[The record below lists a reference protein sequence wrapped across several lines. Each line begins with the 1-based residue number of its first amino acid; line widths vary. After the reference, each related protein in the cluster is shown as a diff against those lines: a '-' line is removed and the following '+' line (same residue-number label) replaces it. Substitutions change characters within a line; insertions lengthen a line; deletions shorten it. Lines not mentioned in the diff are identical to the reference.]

1 MKQLTS
7 KYRKDE
13 LSPAELQEL
22 RNQVN
27 AMPDPEI
34 EQEMYQAWMEE
45 EIDETPATSERMDKI
60 RERIDKTIKEE
71 NSDGFRFIRF
81 FRMAAAVLL
90 PVFVALTGYLYYEN
104 RQMTSEEMIVTTARG
119 ERASVTLPDGTTVS
133 LNSESRLGYF
143 PKTYNKKERKI
154 NFNGEGYFQV
164 RKNQEVPFMIDA
176 RGLQVKVLGTT
187 FNLLARKEDRT
198 AELVLEEGSVWLC
211 ATRSRHQVILRPEQK
226 AILDQA
232 TGEIRV
238 ITEKDIK
245 RISAWRQGEM
255 VFRNTGLSEVIRT
268 IEKNYHVTVKV
279 IGENC
284 PDDSF
289 TGTLPLTDLNE
300 VLEVIEKSYHLKA
313 EIKGTEIILT
323 DL

>member
-60 RERIDKTIKEE
+60 RERIDKTIKAE
-71 NSDGFRFIRF
+71 NSGGFRFIRF

-164 RKNQEVPFMIDA
+164 RKNQDVPA
-176 RGLQVKVLGTT
+176 RPERGSDGRTG
-187 FNLLARKEDRT
+187 AGRRKRM
-198 AELVLEEGSVWLC
+198 VV
-211 ATRSRHQVILRPEQK
+211 RHQEPPPG
-226 AILDQA
+226 D
-232 TGEIRV
+232 
-238 ITEKDIK
+238 
-245 RISAWRQGEM
+245 SASGAKSHPGSGDR
-255 VFRNTGLSEVIRT
+255 RNP
-268 IEKNYHVTVKV
+268 
-279 IGENC
+279 C
-284 PDDSF
+284 PH
-289 TGTLPLTDLNE
+289 G
-300 VLEVIEKSYHLKA
+300 
-313 EIKGTEIILT
+313 KGY
-323 DL
+323 